1 MPSAAPLSIWDLFQ
15 NADLVV
21 KLVMIGLLAA
31 TCAVGAI
38 AVGKAVGPEEGL
50 AELSKIPDP
59 DKLKDYP
66 FYPAARGEFH
76 LLAGRPAEAAK
87 SFEKALNLARNRSET
102 EFFERKLR
110 ACQLNEARG

>member
-1 MPSAAPLSIWDLFQ
+1 L
-15 NADLVV
+15 NR
-21 KLVMIGLLAA
+21 
-31 TCAVGAI
+31 AI
-38 AVGKAVGPEEGL
+38 AVGEVVGPEEGL

-59 DKLKDYP
+59 DKIKDYP

-102 EFFERKLR
+102 EFFERKLSALR
-110 ACQLNEARG
+110 TKFLTFSLNRHIQH